1 MKIKTLNNRSMTSL
15 ARGKGREGEEGGRG
29 GGGRGGRGGE
39 GEGGEGGEGMRY
51 SPPPARKSDS

>member
-29 GGGRGGRGGE
+29 GGGRGGRGG
-39 GEGGEGGEGMRY
+39 GGRGGGGRGGRGNEIFTT
-51 SPPPARKSDS
+51 SCSEV

>member
-29 GGGRGGRGGE
+29 GGGERGRGERGEGGRGNE
-39 GEGGEGGEGMRY
+39 IFTTSCSEV
-51 SPPPARKSDS
+51 